1 MRIKLR
7 KTSLTLALVM
17 GLAGCSP
24 EFALQGAYFPL
35 WLVAAALGILAALLV
50 RMVLIKLQIDE
61 GIPFRSLVY
70 IALAATIAL
79 IISATALGY

>member
-1 MRIKLR
+1 
-7 KTSLTLALVM
+7 M

-35 WLVAAALGILAALLV
+35 WLVAAVLGILAALLV